1 MNSLNRRYCVS
12 SLFVALLMS
21 FVMLVFSAKFRNTNP
36 CVTENSALLKNDICV
51 VRMAKKVKERN
62 DVQPNV
68 KEQKV
73 ELQKVEEMMERDVP
87 DTSALETKVSENSLP
102 DKKFN
107 SPINSTDVSEN
118 EGKNE
123 AVDSGKVNE
132 SEKSYKSYVL
142 KRIAEKKTYP
152 LSARKK
158 GCEGKVKIHLVIDRD
173 GKILA
178 LEVCEP
184 CDYEVLNNAALKSVE
199 KAAPFK
205 KMPAVMTSLDFI
217 FVLDFKLSAS
227 TS

>member
-21 FVMLVFSAKFRNTNP
+21 FVMGFSFAKFRNANS
-36 CVTENSALLKNDICV
+36 CVTENSALFKNDICV
-51 VRMAKKVKERN
+51 VRMTKKSK
-62 DVQPNV
+62 VQKTVQTHVNV
-68 KEQKV
+68 QKSEPQKV
-73 ELQKVEEMMERDVP
+73 EKIPETELPENPV
-87 DTSALETKVSENSLP
+87 LESTATDENLDNSENIQGS
-102 DKKFN
+102 
-107 SPINSTDVSEN
+107 SETQ
-118 EGKNE
+118 EKNE
-123 AVDSGKVNE
+123 SVDSGKISE
-132 SEKSYKSYVL
+132 SIKSYKAYVL
-142 KRIAEKKTYP
+142 NRIASKKTYP

-158 GCEGKVKIHLVIDRD
+158 GCEGKVKIHLLIDRD